1 MDMAAARWA
10 GKGELSQ
17 HECFLLRTR
26 YDDVHPTE
34 KEKASLTQEA
44 KERMLQKP
52 SEEEIRKSKESDLKV
67 MKMFG
72 LIPEQVTFEEW
83 ENAGYPI
90 GWKNEWFYLT
100 SIINTC
106 KFW

>member
-1 MDMAAARWA
+1 MGLTAREWIWLPRDEQERR
-10 GKGELSQ
+10 KGELSQ

-52 SEEEIRKSKESDLKV
+52 SEEEKKKKKESDLKV

-90 GWKNEWFYLT
+90 GWKNE
-100 SIINTC
+100 
-106 KFW
+106 

>member
-1 MDMAAARWA
+1 MGLTAREWIWLPRDEQERR
-10 GKGELSQ
+10 KGELSQ

-67 MKMFG
+67 MKMSYRMEKRVILSDFHY
-72 LIPEQVTFEEW
+72 Q
-83 ENAGYPI
+83 
-90 GWKNEWFYLT
+90 YL
-100 SIINTC
+100 
-106 KFW
+106 